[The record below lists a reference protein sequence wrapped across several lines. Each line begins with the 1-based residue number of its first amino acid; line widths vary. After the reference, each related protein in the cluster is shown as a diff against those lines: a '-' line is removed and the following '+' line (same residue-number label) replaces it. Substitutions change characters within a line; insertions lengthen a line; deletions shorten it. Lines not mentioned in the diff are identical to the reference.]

1 MILKLPKEQEKR
13 ERAGSKGKR
22 KKAGAAS
29 ALREQDLKLFE
40 ELRAVRKDI
49 AAEEKVPPYIIFS
62 DKTLVLMCLVR
73 PKNAADM
80 LKISG
85 VGEYKVQKY
94 AEKFLTAIR
103 QQ

>member
-1 MILKLPKEQEKR
+1 M
-13 ERAGSKGKR
+13 
-22 KKAGAAS
+22 
-29 ALREQDLKLFE
+29 
-40 ELRAVRKDI
+40 RKDI